1 MYKIFFAIFFI
12 SELIIATAIVLKLV
26 QLRKCVNSL
35 NDDVLYFQ
43 KKIEPFFIDVR
54 LFLEDILHCV
64 NNFKIY
70 IVQKRREYVLKALNN
85 AIVYLVLLLL
95 KGKYKKAVIAY
106 LVGKDICEGLLESVF

>member
-12 SELIIATAIVLKLV
+12 SELIIATAIILKLL
-26 QLRKCVNSL
+26 QLRTCVKSFNE
-35 NDDVLYFQ
+35 DVLCFQ

-70 IVQKRREYVLKALNN
+70 IIQKRREYILKALNS
-85 AIVYLVLLLL
+85 AIVYLVLFLL